1 MVQTR
6 TVKLRHKTQFQTG
19 LDQSVVARSPHFA
32 LHGARPQPEAQ
43 AEAADERC
51 IGAVIP
57 KRWAK
62 RAVTRNTIRRQIY
75 QAWSEWS
82 HRLPCGIHVVRLR
95 QGFQASQFQSATS
108 DHLRQAVRQEL
119 NQLFAQ
125 RAQS

>member
-32 LHGARPQPEAQ
+32 LHGSRLQPEAI
-43 AEAADERC
+43 EPRC

-95 QGFQASQFQSATS
+95 QSFLISQFHSATS
-108 DHLRQAVRQEL
+108 SHLRQAVRQEL
-119 NQLFAQ
+119 DQLFAQ

>member
-1 MVQTR
+1 MVQTG
-6 TVKLRHKTQFQTG
+6 THKLRQKAQFQRG

-32 LHGARPQPEAQ
+32 LHGAQSKHVEG
-43 AEAADERC
+43 ERL

-75 QAWSEWS
+75 QAWTDWC
-82 HRLPCGIHVVRLR
+82 HRLPCGTHVVRLR
-95 QGFQASQFQSATS
+95 QPFSTNQFTSANS
-108 DHLRQAVRQEL
+108 SLLRGVVRQEL

-125 RAQS
+125 RAQP